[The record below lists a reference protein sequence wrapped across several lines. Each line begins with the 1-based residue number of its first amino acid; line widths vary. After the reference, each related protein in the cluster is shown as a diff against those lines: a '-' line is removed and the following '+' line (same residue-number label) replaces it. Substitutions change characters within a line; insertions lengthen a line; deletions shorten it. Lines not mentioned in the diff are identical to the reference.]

1 MPIYATGASNALMVN
16 GQWQMNW
23 TALEGNP
30 NPHRTAGS
38 AHPSG
43 AQFGFAD
50 GSVHF
55 VKETIQHTATPW
67 INNANAYDAPNLG
80 ANYGLYQRL
89 YSLADGLVIDLEL

>member
-1 MPIYATGASNALMVN
+1 
-16 GQWQMNW
+16 MNW

-38 AHPSG
+38 SHAGG

-55 VKETIQHTATPW
+55 VQETIQHTATPW

-89 YSLADGLVIDLEL
+89 YSLADGSGHRLGCCK